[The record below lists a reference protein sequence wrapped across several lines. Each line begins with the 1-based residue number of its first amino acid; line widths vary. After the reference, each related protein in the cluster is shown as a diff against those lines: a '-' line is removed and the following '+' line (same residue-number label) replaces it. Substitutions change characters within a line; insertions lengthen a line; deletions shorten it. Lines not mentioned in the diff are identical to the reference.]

1 MTPESLQELQRIL
14 LTKQPRGAVGS
25 TTPDVGSITPL
36 SPYEA
41 LQAERSQ
48 LSSDPVIANLQK
60 FGRGVKGL
68 FEPETPLD
76 YLSMAAPPLKT
87 ISKPLKTISKPL
99 KTIPKAK
106 KIQKGV
112 YQYRGHI
119 IEDMGGYWN
128 WGVLPKKAKHWT
140 EAQYEDASNNLKDA
154 KNSIDSI
161 IEKSGKNYYKN

>member
-1 MTPESLQELQRIL
+1 MTPESLQELQRLL
-14 LTKQPRGAVGS
+14 LTRQPKS
-25 TTPDVGSITPL
+25 PDVGSIKPL

-41 LQAERSQ
+41 IQAQRSQ
-48 LSSDPVIANLQK
+48 LSSDPVIANLQR
-60 FGRGVKGL
+60 FGRGIKGL

-76 YLSMAAPPLKT
+76 YLSMAAP
-87 ISKPLKTISKPL
+87 PLKTISKPL

-119 IEDMGGYWN
+119 IEDMGGYWS

-161 IEKSGKNYYKN
+161 IERSGKNYYKN